1 MEKLVTVEEHLTF
14 EDIFASVRKLD
25 PARPTRTDPEL
36 AKFLGSYFE
45 SVQGW
50 DQLLGK
56 RLELMDA
63 EGVDVQ
69 VVSHGHGSP
78 GQLAHPAAV
87 DMCKEVNDRLA
98 KMISEVPDRFAGF
111 ATLPLVDPQAAVD
124 ELHRCVH
131 ELGFHGSLVLGRY
144 QDIFLD
150 HPRFRPLLKAHAELG
165 VPLYIHP
172 GPILDSVANAYY
184 CGGDWPASV
193 EYMLASSGFGWH
205 AEAGVQ
211 VLRLIAAGVF
221 DELPDLKILSGHW
234 GETLPAYLERF
245 DDQIG
250 IAATYLERSFSQ
262 TYRDQVWITPSG
274 ILTPG
279 QLNLALTQV
288 GADHILWSED
298 IPYLKCKNIRS
309 FLQEA
314 DLSEEDR
321 NKIASSNAVSLLGLS
336 LA

>member
-1 MEKLVTVEEHLTF
+1 MDKLITVEEHITY
-14 EDIFASVRKLD
+14 EDIFAKVRELD
-25 PARPTRTDPEL
+25 PARPKRMDPEL
-36 AKFLGSYFE
+36 QEFLGGYFE
-45 SVQGW
+45 GVQGW
-50 DQLLGK
+50 DSLTGR
-56 RLELMDA
+56 RLELMDE

-111 ATLPLVDPQAAVD
+111 ATLPLIDPAAAVD
-124 ELHRCVH
+124 ELHRCVS

-144 QDIFLD
+144 QDLFLD
-150 HPRFRPLLKAHAELG
+150 HPRFRPLLKAHAELN

-172 GPILDSVANAYY
+172 GPIMDSVANAYY
-184 CGGDWPASV
+184 SGGTWPAKV
-193 EYMLASSGFGWH
+193 DYMLASSGFGWH
-205 AEAGVQ
+205 VDAGVQ

-221 DELPDLKILSGHW
+221 DELPNLRILSGHW

-250 IAATYLERSFSQ
+250 IAATYLERPFSQ
-262 TYRDQVWITPSG
+262 TYREQVWITPSG
-274 ILTPG
+274 ILTPA
-279 QLNLALTQV
+279 QLNLAIAQV

-298 IPYLKCKNIRS
+298 IPYIKCKNIRT
-309 FLQEA
+309 FLDEA
-314 DLSEEDR
+314 DLNEGDR
-321 NKIASSNAVSLLGLS
+321 EKIAHRNAETLLGL
-336 LA
+336 